1 MVESVVGGVNE
12 LHAVSE
18 CLDNELVI
26 RGLGGAGKSWINGS
40 WGSSAHRASVLC
52 GAVYGASFFH
62 LGVYTD
68 PSHSRSLAHPTA
80 GNGVLSDR
88 GRRPNQLASILAV

>member
-40 WGSSAHRASVLC
+40 RGSSAHRASVLLC
-52 GAVYGASFFH
+52 GAVYGASFSH
-62 LGVYTD
+62 LRVYTD

-80 GNGVLSDR
+80 GMVS
-88 GRRPNQLASILAV
+88 